1 MSGKTSKSSTE
12 NGSVKKRGSTLQKVC
27 LFGAILLEKAWSR
40 PEKSKEVHVAK
51 RGLREERETII
62 RFDETDEPVIIYTFN
77 ADLKRRLK
85 DFARKYPDLCRK
97 IVEDKEYGGM
107 TYELEKSRLQ
117 IRFTAPY
124 SKERRKTA
132 EESVRKNRTS
142 IGKDK

>member
-1 MSGKTSKSSTE
+1 M
-12 NGSVKKRGSTLQKVC
+12 
-27 LFGAILLEKAWSR
+27 
-40 PEKSKEVHVAK
+40 AK

-62 RFDETDEPVIIYTFN
+62 RFDETDEPVIIYTLN

-97 IVEDKEYGGM
+97 TVEDKEYGGM
-107 TYELEKSRLQ
+107 TYELEKTRLQ

-124 SKERRKTA
+124 SKERRKSA
-132 EESVRKNRTS
+132 GESVKKNRTS

>member
-1 MSGKTSKSSTE
+1 M
-12 NGSVKKRGSTLQKVC
+12 
-27 LFGAILLEKAWSR
+27 
-40 PEKSKEVHVAK
+40 AK

-62 RFDETDEPVIIYTFN
+62 RFDETDETVIIYTFH

-97 IVEDKEYGGM
+97 TVEDKEYGGM
-107 TYELEKSRLQ
+107 TYELEKTRLQ

-132 EESVRKNRTS
+132 EESVRKNRTA

>member
-1 MSGKTSKSSTE
+1 M
-12 NGSVKKRGSTLQKVC
+12 
-27 LFGAILLEKAWSR
+27 
-40 PEKSKEVHVAK
+40 AK

-117 IRFTAPY
+117 IRFTEKSRLQIRFTAPY

-132 EESVRKNRTS
+132 EESVRKNRTA